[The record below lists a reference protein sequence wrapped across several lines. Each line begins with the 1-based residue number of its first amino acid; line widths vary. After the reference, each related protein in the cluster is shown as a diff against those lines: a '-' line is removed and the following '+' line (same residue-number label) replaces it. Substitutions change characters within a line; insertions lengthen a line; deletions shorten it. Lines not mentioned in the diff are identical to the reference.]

1 MIGPDPAAELA
12 KVDATIASIHATLRE
27 RGPDDLD
34 RGALLY
40 DLGVREMVRFVIT
53 SAREDHD
60 AAISDLEAAA
70 AVMPHDNPDRPML
83 LVTLA
88 GALGDRFERTN
99 QPADLEASFRVTQ
112 AAIDTTPADHPARPA
127 LIALLAAGLQV
138 RYDRQADRGTLDTA
152 ISQLQAAADAVG
164 ETGFMRAAIFSN
176 LGMALLDRFERTLV
190 LTDLDAAIR
199 YNRAALADCPP
210 GHPERAGIL
219 NGLGMALVRR
229 FQHTGA
235 LSDADDA
242 VKALQTAAEAMTPG
256 YPNRAGCYSNLAVV
270 LLNRYLR
277 TGDQVDLDAAVEAGQ
292 VAVGSCD
299 RTDPRWAGM
308 AANLALA
315 LHSRSVRTNSPA
327 DLEEAVAVAR
337 ASVAA
342 TTHGPSG
349 YAIPQT
355 NLGVVLHAR
364 FERTGD
370 ATDLDGAILAL
381 YESLN
386 ATPADHV
393 DRADIM
399 ANVGVALRSR
409 FEVTGL
415 STDRDAALG
424 AFVAVT
430 DVTTARP
437 SVRALAFIAA
447 ARLAGQAD
455 DPAQAAG
462 LLTQAVSLLAEVAP
476 RQLARG
482 DRQHA
487 VAGFAGVSGAAAAA
501 ALADPSLPK
510 QDRPAR
516 ALALLEASRGIL
528 LSQAL
533 ATRDDLTDLW
543 RDHRDLTRRFV
554 DLRNQLDQMT
564 QPVRLPDDPLATLG
578 LHAAERDQVAENFAQ
593 ALRDIR
599 SIGDF
604 RNFGLPP
611 SIDDLLAEAAD
622 GPVVAFTIGA
632 RSGGALLLTGA
643 GIGYLDLPGLRDDE
657 VTARVS
663 SFHAA
668 LRNAH
673 SGDKQTAQDA
683 RHTLTQTLEWLWITA
698 AGPVLDAL
706 GYRLRPADGDL
717 WPRVWW
723 VPGGKLGLLPM
734 HAAGYHGQHISPG
747 APARSVLDAVIS
759 SYTPTVRALRYA
771 RQQARH
777 RDGPGR
783 ALVVAM
789 PVTPRQQDLPG
800 AGKEAAVASAVLP
813 NPIVLAGPASG
824 AGQEPAD
831 NLPTRENVLRHLP
844 ACTIAHFACHA
855 DSDATDPS
863 RSLLLLDDYE
873 TSPLTVAALAPV
885 DHERLELTYL
895 SACSTAFTAAT
906 ELADEAIHLTSAFLL
921 AGSRHVVGTLWP
933 VDDLLALSVATAFY
947 ADLCP
952 GTAAGSKIDTDRA
965 ALALH
970 NAVRAVRDQWP
981 GHPLLWAPYLHAGA

>member
-1 MIGPDPAAELA
+1 MIGPEPAAELA
-12 KVDATIASIHATLRE
+12 KVDAAIASIRATLRE

-53 SAREDHD
+53 SARDDQD

-88 GALGDRFERTN
+88 GALGDRFERTS
-99 QPADLEASFRVTQ
+99 QPADLEASFSVTQ

-138 RYDRQADRGTLDTA
+138 RYDRQADRETLDTA

-176 LGMALLDRFERTLV
+176 LGTALLDRFERTLV
-190 LTDLDAAIR
+190 LSDLDAAIR

-242 VKALQTAAEAMTPG
+242 VKALQTAAEAMAPG

-277 TGDQVDLDAAVEAGQ
+277 TGDQADLDAAVDAGQ

-315 LHSRSVRTNSPA
+315 LHSRSARTGAPT
-327 DLEEAVAVAR
+327 DLDEAVAVAR

-342 TTHGPSG
+342 TPRGPSDQ
-349 YAIPQT
+349 AIHQT
-355 NLGVVLHAR
+355 NLGLVLHAR
-364 FERTGD
+364 FQRTGD
-370 ATDLDGAILAL
+370 ASDLDGAIHAL

-386 ATPADHV
+386 ATPAGHI
-393 DRADIM
+393 DRADAM

-409 FEVTGL
+409 FQVTGL
-415 STDRDAALG
+415 PTDRDAALG
-424 AFVAVT
+424 AFAAVT
-430 DVTTARP
+430 GVTTARP
-437 SVRALAFIAA
+437 SARALAFIAA
-447 ARLAGQAD
+447 ARLAEQAG
-455 DPAQAAG
+455 DPAQAAS
-462 LLTQAVSLLAEVAP
+462 LLTQAVSLLTEVAP

-482 DRQHA
+482 DQQHA
-487 VAGFAGVSGAAAAA
+487 VATFAGVSGAAAAA
-501 ALADPSLPK
+501 ALADPSLPE

-533 ATRDDLTDLW
+533 AARDDLTDLR
-543 RDHRDLTRRFV
+543 RDHRELAGRFV
-554 DLRNQLDQMT
+554 ALRDQLDQLT

-578 LHAAERDQVAENFAQ
+578 LQAAERDRVAEEFAQ

-599 SIGDF
+599 SIREF
-604 RNFGLPP
+604 TNFGLPP
-611 SIDDLLAEAAD
+611 SADDLLAEAAD

-632 RSGGALLLTGA
+632 RSGGALLLTGG
-643 GIGYLDLPGLRDDE
+643 GISYLDLPGLGDDE

-668 LRNAH
+668 LHNAYT
-673 SGDKQTAQDA
+673 GDEQTAQDA
-683 RHTLTQTLEWLWITA
+683 SHTLTQTLEWLWITA

-706 GYRLRPADGDL
+706 GYRTRPAAGEP

-734 HAAGYHGQHISPG
+734 HAAGCHGPRIAPG
-747 APARSVLDAVIS
+747 EAARSVLDAVIS

-777 RDGPGR
+777 RDVPGR

-789 PVTPRQQDLPG
+789 PVTSRQQDLPG
-800 AGKEAAVASAVLP
+800 AAKEAAVACAVLP
-813 NPIVLAGPASG
+813 SPIVLTGPENDEG
-824 AGQEPAD
+824 PEPAG
-831 NLPTRENVLRHLP
+831 NLPTRENVLRYLP

-855 DSDATDPS
+855 DSDASDPS

-873 TSPLTVAALAPV
+873 TSPLTVAALAPA

-933 VDDLLALSVATAFY
+933 VSDVVALGVATAFY
-947 ADLCP
+947 AGLRPDP
-952 GTAAGSKIDTDRA
+952 TADSKIDTDRA

-970 NAVRAVRDQWP
+970 HAVRAVRDQWP